1 MSSSQTTD
9 SPQVKLILDWAEGF
23 KKADKDLIAKHLHKD
38 HRRIIYPRSL
48 NRPEVTR
55 EEWLSRAGEILKHWT
70 DIDVGHTRFS
80 SVWGAGTVEF
90 ARSIGSRHE
99 SGSPRICLRNP
110 SHFSA
115 RSVAGPIHLSQ
126 THLGAVLHVLS
137 ISVR

>member
-1 MSSSQTTD
+1 MY
-9 SPQVKLILDWAEGF
+9 
-23 KKADKDLIAKHLHKD
+23 DKRMNVLGKSTEMLRSYPLRVTPRNQRV
-38 HRRIIYPRSL
+38 RR
-48 NRPEVTR
+48 
-55 EEWLSRAGEILKHWT
+55 
-70 DIDVGHTRFS
+70 
-80 SVWGAGTVEF
+80 VWGAGTVEF